1 MIEPRPI
8 RLPTVRAHSLHRPGN
23 PASIWITNIGGGILV
38 ALLLSTQFLAQPFV
52 WQYFEYEEIFSG
64 WILILGDRLFVA
76 LVIAVV
82 LSLTAMRRSW
92 RSNLLALFLALTVGA
107 TLAELLLLVVDPQS
121 DRDTVAA
128 VAGRILRWIIV
139 IGGAYLIFRLWQRR
153 EEASALSQTAE
164 LRKQRAEGLLR
175 KIRIEALQRQ
185 IEPHFLFNTLA
196 TIRRMQRASPAEGR
210 LLLSRLMEFLQ
221 ASYTSHET
229 AGTLDD
235 EVRLVSAYL
244 DVCAI
249 RMDGQLDWS
258 IDVPDQLVGLEF
270 PRFALATLV
279 ENSIKHGIAS
289 SVGGGAIRITARASD
304 ETVEVRVEDTGSGF
318 AAEMGSGIGLANIIS
333 QLRLR
338 YGDKAWLDL
347 VANEPRGV
355 VATIGLPIEQAA

>member
-1 MIEPRPI
+1 
-8 RLPTVRAHSLHRPGN
+8 
-23 PASIWITNIGGGILV
+23 LV

-52 WQYFEYEEIFSG
+52 WQYFEYDEIFSG

-92 RSNLLALFLALTVGA
+92 RSNLLALFLSLAAGA
-107 TLAELLLLVVDPQS
+107 TLAELLLLVIDPQS
-121 DRDTVAA
+121 DRDGAGPVT
-128 VAGRILRWIIV
+128 GRILRWIIV
-139 IGGAYLIFRLWQRR
+139 VGGLYLIFRLWQRR
-153 EEASALSQTAE
+153 EEAAALSQAAE
-164 LRKQRAEGLLR
+164 LRKQRAEGMLKKL
-175 KIRIEALQRQ
+175 KIEALQRQ

-221 ASYTSHET
+221 ASYASHET
-229 AGTLDD
+229 VGTLHD
-235 EVRLVSAYL
+235 ELTLVSAYL

-249 RMDGQLDWS
+249 RMDGLLTWS
-258 IDVPDQLVGLEF
+258 FDVPAGYLDLEF

-279 ENSIKHGIAS
+279 ENSIKHGIAND
-289 SVGGGAIRITARASD
+289 VGGGSIRIAARPSKNAL
-304 ETVEVRVEDTGSGF
+304 EVRVEDTGSGF
-318 AAEMGSGIGLANIIS
+318 SAEMGSGIGLANIIS

-347 VANEPRGV
+347 AANEPRGV
-355 VATIGLPIEQAA
+355 VATISLPIEQAA